1 MLKRAFLAWSICLP
15 LFAVEPDAATRRWWS
30 YTQALANDKMQG
42 RDTGS
47 TGYAAA
53 EAYVIQQ
60 FQKAGLKPAGVD
72 GFRQPVPMR
81 SARVNTA
88 ASPLQLVRNGKV
100 TPLSW
105 YRQITLAVHPDMPA
119 QLQAPLYFVG
129 DATVVDGGKLQGAV
143 AVTLSAPRIRIAGV
157 RRPAALSGAALKSLA
172 ATLSI
177 DNLGGPEPP
186 IWPVPYAASVSLSD
200 TSAGLST
207 QSRLAAPA
215 PAPLA
220 FRFNP
225 DQAEMLFAGSGHTY
239 AELKKLFEAGQPL
252 PNFPLSGALRATLK
266 LDESQIVSDNILAVL
281 PGSDPV
287 LRSEYVVL
295 SAHLDGYGLG
305 EARHGDGIYNGA
317 FDDAAYVAL
326 LMDLAQ
332 LWHESGT
339 EFKRSLLFCIVTG
352 EEKGLLGSRYFAA
365 HPTIPKSQLAADL
378 NLDQVRPIFPL
389 KTLTTLALKESS
401 LGATVQQVAEPL
413 GIRIQEDPE
422 PERNL
427 LRRSDHYSFMQI
439 GVPAVNF
446 VFGYEKGSPDEK
458 VYRAWYAERYHS
470 PADDLQQPWLPGAAA
485 KFNGFYAAL
494 VKAVAEAPDRPRWS
508 PGSNFMPR
516 Q

>member
-1 MLKRAFLAWSICLP
+1 MLKRAFLAWSICMP

-47 TGYAAA
+47 AGYAAA

-60 FQKAGLKPAGVD
+60 FQKAGLKPAGIN

-88 ASPLQLVRNGKV
+88 ASPLQLVRNGSV

-105 YRQITLAVHPDMPA
+105 YRQITVAVHPDMPA
-119 QLQAPLYFVG
+119 QLEAPLYFVG
-129 DATVVDGGKLQGAV
+129 DAAAVDAGKLQGAV
-143 AVTLSAPRIRIAGV
+143 AVTLSAPRIRIAGA
-157 RRPAALSGAALKSLA
+157 RRATSISGAALKSLA

-186 IWPVPYAASVSLSD
+186 IWPVPYAAAVSLSD
-200 TSAGLST
+200 TSAGPPMQFRS
-207 QSRLAAPA
+207 AVPA
-215 PAPLA
+215 GAPLA

-225 DQAEMLFAGSGHTY
+225 DETEMLFAGSGHTY

-266 LDESQIVSDNILAVL
+266 LDESQIISDNILAVL
-281 PGSDPV
+281 PGTDPV
-287 LRSEYVVL
+287 LRNEYVVL

-332 LWHESGT
+332 GWHESGAA
-339 EFKRSLLFCIVTG
+339 FKRSLLFCIVTG

-365 HPTIPKSQLAADL
+365 HPTIPKQQLAADL

-427 LRRSDHYSFMQI
+427 LRRSDHYSFMQV

-446 VFGYEKGSPDEK
+446 VFGYERGSQDEK

-485 KFNGFYAAL
+485 KFNLFYAAL

-508 PGSNFMPR
+508 LGSNFRPR

>member
-1 MLKRAFLAWSICLP
+1 MNQMLKRAFLFWPICLP

-47 TGYAAA
+47 AGYAAA

-60 FQKAGLKPAGVD
+60 FQKAGLKPAGTD
-72 GFRQPVPMR
+72 GFKQPVGMR
-81 SARVNTA
+81 AVRVNTA
-88 ASPLQLVRNGKV
+88 ASPLQLVRGGSV
-100 TPLSW
+100 TPLAW
-105 YRQITLAVHPDMPA
+105 YRQVTVALHPHMPA
-119 QLQAPLYFVG
+119 QVQAPLYFVG
-129 DATVVDGGKLQGAV
+129 DASTLDAEKLKGAV
-143 AVTLSAPRIRIAGV
+143 AVTLSAARIRAIGV
-157 RRPAALSGAALKSLA
+157 KRASIPESVVKSLA
-172 ATLSI
+172 ASLAI

-186 IWPVPYAASVSLSD
+186 IWPLPYAASVSLADS
-200 TSAGLST
+200 SVAPRAGASG
-207 QSRLAAPA
+207 AVAPV
-215 PAPLA
+215 A

-225 DQAEMLFAGSGHTY
+225 DEAETLFKGSGHTY
-239 AELKKLFEAGQPL
+239 AELKKLFDSGQPL
-252 PNFPLSGALRATLK
+252 PNFPLPAALRATLK
-266 LDESQIVSDNILAVL
+266 LDESAIVSDNILAVL

-287 LRSEYVVL
+287 LRNEYVVL

-332 LWHESGT
+332 GWHESGVS
-339 EFKRSLLFCIVTG
+339 FKRSLLFCIVTG

-365 HPTIPKSQLAADL
+365 HPTIAKQQLVADL

-389 KTLTTLALKESS
+389 RTLTTLALKESS
-401 LGATVQQVAEPL
+401 LGVTVRQVAEPL

-427 LRRSDHYSFMQI
+427 LRRSDHYSFMQV

-470 PADDLQQPWLPGAAA
+470 PADDLQQPWLPSAAA
-485 KFNGFYAAL
+485 KFNGFYGAL
-494 VKAVAEAPDRPRWS
+494 VKAVAEAPDRPRWW
-508 PGSNFMPR
+508 PGSDFG
-516 Q
+516 QHQ

>member
-1 MLKRAFLAWSICLP
+1 MNQMLKRAVLFCSLCLP

-47 TGYAAA
+47 AGYAAA

-60 FQKAGLKPAGVD
+60 FQKAGLKPAGTD
-72 GFRQPVPMR
+72 GFKQPVAMR
-81 SARVNTA
+81 AVRVNTA
-88 ASPLQLVRNGKV
+88 ASSLQLVRGGGSV
-100 TPLSW
+100 TPLAW
-105 YRQITLAVHPDMPA
+105 YRQVTVALHPHMPTH
-119 QLQAPLYFVG
+119 LDAPLYFVG
-129 DATVVDGGKLQGAV
+129 DAGTLDAAKLKGAV
-143 AVTLSAPRIRIAGV
+143 AVTLSAARIRPTGV
-157 RRPAALSGAALKSLA
+157 KRAAIPDAIVQALAASLA
-172 ATLSI
+172 I

-186 IWPVPYAASVSLSD
+186 IWPLPYAASVALADSSVAPRAAAAGR
-200 TSAGLST
+200 SA
-207 QSRLAAPA
+207 PV
-215 PAPLA
+215 A

-225 DQAEMLFAGSGHTY
+225 DEAETLFTGSGHTY
-239 AELKKLFEAGQPL
+239 AELKKLFDAGQPL
-252 PNFPLSGALRATLK
+252 PNFPLPATFRATLK
-266 LDESQIVSDNILAVL
+266 MDESAIISDNILAVL
-281 PGSDPV
+281 SGADPV
-287 LRSEYVVL
+287 LRNEYVVL

-332 LWHESGT
+332 SWHESGT
-339 EFKRSLLFCIVTG
+339 SFKRSLLFCIVTG

-365 HPTIPKSQLAADL
+365 HPTIPKQQLVADL

-401 LGATVQQVAEPL
+401 LGATVKQVAQPL
-413 GIRIQEDPE
+413 GIHIQEDPE

-427 LRRSDHYSFMQI
+427 LRRSDHYSFMQV

-446 VFGYEKGSPDEK
+446 VFGYEKGSPEEK
-458 VYRAWYAERYHS
+458 IYRAWYAERYHS
-470 PADDLQQPWLPGAAA
+470 PADDLQQPWLPSAAA
-485 KFNGFYAAL
+485 KFNGFYGAL
-494 VKAVAEAPDRPRWS
+494 VKAVADAPHPPRWT
-508 PGSNFMPR
+508 PGSSFIQR